1 MYNIIHASPE
11 RSCIG
16 LLVGLTMADLG
27 RIYQPLYADPSI
39 KYVRDIITQCDA
51 ALFYKEHH

>member
-11 RSCIG
+11 RYFIG

-39 KYVRDIITQCDA
+39 KYVRDTITQCDA
-51 ALFYKEHH
+51 ALF